1 MINAS
6 NFTNTVWLL
15 STDEYVFF
23 FFERKSIFK
32 MLLLLLLLML
42 LLIMRMMYR
51 QASGIKISEQT
62 NPPNQTK
69 SETKAYSTVLC
80 VLNKWS

>member
-6 NFTNTVWLL
+6 NFLSTVWP
-15 STDEYVFF
+15 
-23 FFERKSIFK
+23 IFK
-32 MLLLLLLLML
+32 MMLLLLLMMMLM
-42 LLIMRMMYR
+42 MMYR

-62 NPPNQTK
+62 NPPNPTK
-69 SETKAYSTVLC
+69 SVTKAYSTVLC

>member
-6 NFTNTVWLL
+6 NFLSTVWP
-15 STDEYVFF
+15 
-23 FFERKSIFK
+23 IFK
-32 MLLLLLLLML
+32 MMLLLLLLLLMMML
-42 LLIMRMMYR
+42 MMMYR

-62 NPPNQTK
+62 NPPNPTK
-69 SETKAYSTVLC
+69 SVTKAYSTVLC